1 MRKLKHGR
9 RRPVRKTILCII
21 TLSFVFAAAQN
32 FYIKGAVSGEIKVEI
47 KEVESFVYCSLRH
60 KGPFSEME
68 DVINDLISTMKSLNI
83 HPQGP
88 MIGIYHTIP
97 GPNDPENMEIEW
109 EVGFPIG
116 EQSFTQAPEVRLQ
129 RKIWEA
135 TLVASAIHTG
145 PYEETGEA
153 ITDIFQWMEA
163 NGYDK
168 AGPVLEIYLD
178 AGTPDPSSTTKKTE
192 IWIPCKK

>member
-1 MRKLKHGR
+1 MRK
-9 RRPVRKTILCII
+9 IIFCII
-21 TLSFVFAAAQN
+21 TISFVFAGAQN
-32 FYIKGAVSGEIKVEI
+32 LHIKGATSGEIKVEI
-47 KEVESFVYCSLRH
+47 KEVEPFVYCSLRH
-60 KGPFSEME
+60 KGPFSDME
-68 DVINDLISTMKSLNI
+68 DVINDLITTMKSLNV

-97 GPNDPENMEIEW
+97 GPNDPENMEMEW

-116 EQSFTQAPEVRLQ
+116 EQSFTQAREEIQIKLE
-129 RKIWEA
+129 RKTWEYQ
-135 TLVASAIHTG
+135 LVASAIHTG

-178 AGTPDPSSTTKKTE
+178 TGTPDPSSTIKKAE